1 MSSRLRAHAA
11 MTAVFLSNGFAWG
24 TWVGNLPRLKEGMGL
39 SATELGVILFAIS
52 TGALVSMVV
61 AGRVAPR
68 LGVAR
73 VSGVAGLLVAVCLPL
88 PALVPG
94 GTAVLSIAVLLG
106 IVNGAMD
113 VCMNARASQVE
124 RASGAAIMSSFHA
137 GWSVGGLFG
146 SGLAGLLVAGGWSL
160 RAALMFPS
168 VAVAVLAAAA
178 FLLGDEPAAP
188 RRRSGFVWPNRA
200 MAALCAV
207 TCLCFSAEGA
217 VADWS
222 GVYLRTVL
230 SAPQAWAAS
239 VYAWFAL
246 AMAFGRLC
254 GDAVVRRLGSAAVVR
269 LGSVLGVAGL
279 ALALVAPTPIIAACG
294 FATVGLG
301 LANVVPVMFS
311 AAGRARGTVG
321 IAMVATTGYAGLM
334 AAPPFL
340 GKVADTAG
348 LPVALWLVV
357 IGMAGVA
364 LLGVARVVPA
374 RPEAVRMQPA
384 PTAGHA
390 SATPRRARWRQ
401 VRRRLRGH

>member
-1 MSSRLRAHAA
+1 

-24 TWVGNLPRLKEGMGL
+24 TWVGNLPRLKEVMGL
-39 SATELGVILFAIS
+39 SATQLGVILFAIS
-52 TGALVSMVV
+52 AGALLAMAA
-61 AGRVAPR
+61 AGRIAPR

-73 VSGVAGLLVAVCLPL
+73 VSGVAGLLLAACLPL

-94 GTAVLSIAVLLG
+94 AAAVLAVALLMG
-106 IVNGAMD
+106 VVTGGMD

-124 RASGAAIMSSFHA
+124 RAWGAAIMSSFHA
-137 GWSVGGLFG
+137 GWSVGGLLG
-146 SGLAGLLVAGGWSL
+146 SGLAALLVAGGRSL
-160 RAALMFPS
+160 RAALALP
-168 VAVAVLAAAA
+168 AIGVAVLAATA

-188 RRRSGFVWPNRA
+188 RRRSGFAWPNRA

-207 TCLCFSAEGA
+207 TCLCFAAEGA

-230 SAPQAWAAS
+230 SAPQARAAS
-239 VYAWFAL
+239 VYAWFSL
-246 AMAFGRLC
+246 AMVCGRLG
-254 GDAVVRRLGSAAVVR
+254 GDAVVRRLGPHSVVR
-269 LGSVLGVAGL
+269 LGSMLGVAGL
-279 ALALVAPTPIIAACG
+279 ALGLLAPTPTIAACG

-301 LANVVPVMFS
+301 LANVVPLMFS

-348 LPVALWLVV
+348 LPAALWLVV

-364 LLGVARVVPA
+364 LLGVARVAPA
-374 RPEAVRMQPA
+374 RAEAAPA
-384 PTAGHA
+384 PPAPA
-390 SATPRRARWRQ
+390 SPRRLRWRQ